1 MASWLFAS
9 HEARWR
15 LCVDQFAT
23 AGMDLPAWPASL
35 VQPLLKGL
43 RAERQGCFLTAGW
56 AGQRSWSGRM
66 EHWLQEPGIPRA
78 WMGMYRQD
86 GEALVEAV
94 WVTPRIGLFMRHR
107 QGAGLK
113 RSQAGEKVRAAY
125 HCAGQLMCRAE
136 RLDACQRWPVG
147 LRLMLVDDDLDLA
160 RWGWLQS
167 GGQPV
172 ADPRSD
178 IRVMRASN
186 AACTEVLAVL
196 EKLADPTTDT
206 LVS

>member
-1 MASWLFAS
+1 MSVNIKPL
-9 HEARWR
+9 EDRI
-15 LCVDQFAT
+15 V
-23 AGMDLPAWPASL
+23 
-35 VQPLLKGL
+35 VQPLDTGVV
-43 RAERQGCFLTAGW
+43 RSIDVSAG
-56 AGQRSWSGRM
+56 
-66 EHWLQEPGIPRA
+66 
-78 WMGMYRQD
+78 D
-86 GEALVEAV
+86 
-94 WVTPRIGLFMRHR
+94 
-107 QGAGLK
+107 
-113 RSQAGEKVRAAY
+113 KVRAAY

-186 AACTEVLAVL
+186 AACTEVLSAL
-196 EKLADPTTDT
+196 DKLADPTTDT